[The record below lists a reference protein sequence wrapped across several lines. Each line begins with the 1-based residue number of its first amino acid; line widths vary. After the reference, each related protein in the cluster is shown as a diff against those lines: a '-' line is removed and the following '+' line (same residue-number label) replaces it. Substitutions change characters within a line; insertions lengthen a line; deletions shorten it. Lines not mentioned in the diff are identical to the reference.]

1 MTRESSMEA
10 HKIST
15 IAAAKIRFFFELRKF
30 IIWNH
35 LVSVFYC
42 YPIISVKEGLI
53 LCYFYVSECSSL
65 SCLFS
70 LFSVT
75 GLSADPKTRRKRSGQ
90 ENMSPTTSA
99 KKIFLICL
107 ILRSRSMHSRFM
119 FVLPNDA

>member
-42 YPIISVKEGLI
+42 YPIIL
-53 LCYFYVSECSSL
+53 
-65 SCLFS
+65 
-70 LFSVT
+70 
-75 GLSADPKTRRKRSGQ
+75 
-90 ENMSPTTSA
+90 
-99 KKIFLICL
+99 
-107 ILRSRSMHSRFM
+107 
-119 FVLPNDA
+119 